1 MYVKQLE
8 VLGFKSFAEKVQID
22 FVPGVTA
29 VVGPNGSGKSN
40 ITEAIRWV
48 LGEQSA
54 KSLRGGKMEDVIF
67 SGSDSRKQLNFAE
80 VSLVLDN
87 TDGALPLDYAEVSVT
102 RRVFR
107 TGDSEYLLNGSACR
121 LKDITELFI
130 DSGLGKEAFSIIG
143 QGRVDQILNS
153 KPEER
158 RVILEEAAGVLK
170 YKGRRKKADQRL
182 DETQDNLY
190 RVQDILHELSA
201 QVEPLK
207 QQASLARE
215 YLAYKDDLKKT
226 ESGLLAYEA
235 EEMTAEWESKEA
247 ELIRVKEHEQK
258 LRLKLDED
266 DEALNAKQKERSVCE
281 KSIEELQS
289 TLLTVTKEAEQLEG
303 RRQVLIERQKNA
315 DQNEDQLKQK
325 VKDLNDQLIKVT
337 ERITQKEQVAEE
349 VKKDIAQI
357 KKQIAETDSV
367 LGTSIDQIEQ
377 DLERAKNDYFET
389 LNNKTTIQNELNYL
403 NQQRDQEHKRA
414 EKLTGT
420 NARYIEER
428 EKWNEKHE
436 KLNAKAEEI
445 TDELTATAADYKTA
459 VKKRD
464 DIRAELA
471 DLEKNLYKAY
481 QFVSEAKSR
490 KSMLESMEEEFS
502 GFYQGV
508 KEVLKNRGGK
518 LKGIEGAVAEL
529 IDVPKEYETA
539 VETALGASMQSI
551 VTGNEADA
559 RQAIQFLKQSRAG
572 RATFLPMSVIKS
584 RTLPESL
591 ITRASEHDDFI
602 SAASDLVAFDSKYK
616 QVIENLLGHVVVV
629 KSLKGANELAKILQY
644 RYRIVTLEGD
654 IVNPGGSMSGGSQ
667 AKKTSSIFSRKNE
680 LDQLSSQIPNY
691 EETAVK
697 LEQKVQSL
705 KNQAAE
711 FEHEMDTHR
720 MKGEQLRVKEAEL
733 KADLREV
740 ETAIRQAD
748 EQLKLYDLE
757 MAEFT
762 HSKGS
767 FEDKAVEL
775 QRHAAEAE
783 MQLAELD
790 QMIKNLTKQRE
801 TQQSSKD
808 EMVEVKSGLQARL
821 AVAEEKASQ
830 IRRELRES
838 ELLKTEIN
846 EKYERSKED
855 LKWLTEEMSSGE
867 GQADQLHS
875 QIQTKQDESLALS
888 KKLNDIKQQREAL
901 EIELQ
906 ELTASYKESSR
917 IHHGLLE
924 QINELK
930 LSAGKLSSDI
940 DYRLNKLQEE
950 YELSFHAAKE
960 EYPLQMEPADARS
973 KVKLIKLSISEL
985 GHVNIG
991 AIEEYDRVSERYEF
1005 LLDQQNDLQEAKE
1018 NLLSVI
1024 EEMDAEM
1031 SRRFSDTFHQVKEHF
1046 SSVFQKLFGGG
1057 HAELKLTNPDDMLS
1071 TGIDIVAQPPG
1082 KKLQNLSLLSGGER
1096 ALTAIALLFSIL
1108 HVRPVPFC
1116 ILDEVEAALD
1126 EANVQR
1132 FSDYLHQF
1140 SEQSQFI
1147 VITHRKGTMEGA
1159 DVLYGVTMQES
1170 GVSKLVSVKLE
1181 EQINMN

>member
-107 TGDSEYLLNGSACR
+107 SGDSEYLLNGVACR

-215 YLAYKDDLKKT
+215 YLEYKDDLKKT

-235 EEMTAEWESKEA
+235 EEMTADWESKKS
-247 ELIRVKEHEQK
+247 ELVRVKDHEEK
-258 LRLKLDED
+258 LRFQLDQD
-266 DEALNAKQKERSVCE
+266 DEALNVKQKERSVCE
-281 KSIEELQS
+281 KNIEVLQS
-289 TLLTVTKEAEQLEG
+289 DLLTVTKEAEQLEG

-325 VKDLNDQLIKVT
+325 VSDLDSQLEKLT
-337 ERITQKEQVAEE
+337 EKISEKSKIAEA
-349 VKKDIAQI
+349 VKKDILLI
-357 KKQIAETDSV
+357 KNQIAETEQV
-367 LGTSIDQIEQ
+367 LGTSVDQIEQ
-377 DLERAKNDYFET
+377 QLEKAKNDYFET
-389 LNNKTTIQNELNYL
+389 LNQKTTVQNELNYL

-428 EKWNEKHE
+428 EKWNVRHKELHASA
-436 KLNAKAEEI
+436 AKI
-445 TDELTATAADYKTA
+445 SDELHVTAEAYKTA
-459 VKKRD
+459 VKERD
-464 DIRAELA
+464 GIRTELS
-471 DLEKNLYKAY
+471 DLENKLYKAY

-518 LKGIEGAVAEL
+518 LGGIEGAVAEL
-529 IDVPKEYETA
+529 IDVRKEYETA

-584 RTLPESL
+584 RTLPDSL
-591 ITRASEHDDFI
+591 LSRAGEHEDFI
-602 SAASDLVAFDSKYK
+602 SAASELVQFDSQYR
-616 QVIENLLGHVVVV
+616 QVIENLLGSVVVV

-644 RYRIVTLEGD
+644 RYRIVTLDGD

-680 LDQLSSQIPNY
+680 LDQLSSQIPTY

-711 FEHEMDTHR
+711 FEREMDTHR
-720 MKGEQLRVKEAEL
+720 AKGEQLRVKEAEL

-767 FEDKAVEL
+767 FEDKAVSL
-775 QRHAAEAE
+775 QQQALKAEK
-783 MQLAELD
+783 QLSELD
-790 QMIKNLTKQRE
+790 LMIKNLAQQKE
-801 TQQSSKD
+801 TQQSSRD
-808 EMVEVKSGLQARL
+808 EMVEIKSGLQAKL

-830 IRRELRES
+830 IRRELKES
-838 ELLKTEIN
+838 EQLKGELR
-846 EKYERSKED
+846 EKHDLAVED
-855 LKWLTEEMSSGE
+855 LSWLTEEMSSGE
-867 GQADQLHS
+867 GQADQLDS
-875 QIQTKQDESLALS
+875 QIQLKQDESIRLS
-888 KKLNDIKQQREAL
+888 KNLSEIKLQREAL
-901 EIELQ
+901 EDELQ
-906 ELTASYKESSR
+906 RLTASYKESSR

-930 LSAGKLSSDI
+930 LAAGKLSSDI

-950 YELSFHAAKE
+950 YELSFQAAKA
-960 EYPLQMEPADARS
+960 EYPLQMNPDDARS

-1005 LLDQQNDLQEAKE
+1005 LLDQQNDLQEAKD

-1024 EEMDAEM
+1024 KEMDAEM
-1031 SRRFSDTFHQVKEHF
+1031 SRRFSETFYQVKEHF

-1057 HAELKLTNPDDMLS
+1057 HAELKLTNPDQMLT

-1181 EQINMN
+1181 EQIKLN

>member
-87 TDGALPLDYAEVSVT
+87 TDGTLPLDYAEVSVT

-107 TGDSEYLLNGSACR
+107 SGDSEYMLNGVSCR
-121 LKDITELFI
+121 LKDITELFM

-215 YLAYKDDLKKT
+215 YLEYKEDLKKT

-247 ELIRVKEHEQK
+247 ELLRVKEHEEK
-258 LRLKLDED
+258 LRLKLAED
-266 DEALNAKQKERSVCE
+266 DEALNEKQKERSVCE
-281 KSIEELQS
+281 KNIEELQS
-289 TLLTVTKEAEQLEG
+289 KLLTVTKEAEQLEG

-325 VKDLNDQLIKVT
+325 VKDFDEQLI
-337 ERITQKEQVAEE
+337 RITEKIDQKEQVAKD
-349 VKKDIAQI
+349 VKKDISLI
-357 KKQIAETDSV
+357 KQQIAETDSV
-367 LGTSIDQIEQ
+367 LGTSVDQIEQ
-377 DLERAKNDYFET
+377 QLEKAKNDYFEA
-389 LNNKTTIQNELNYL
+389 LNNKTAIQNELSYL

-414 EKLTGT
+414 EKLTG
-420 NARYIEER
+420 NNVRYIEER
-428 EKWNEKHE
+428 EKWNEQHQ
-436 KLNAKAEEI
+436 KLRALSEEV
-445 TDELTATAADYKTA
+445 TDELKITAANYKKA
-459 VKKRD
+459 VQSRD
-464 DIRAELA
+464 EIRTELA

-508 KEVLKNRGGK
+508 KEVLKNRGGT
-518 LKGIEGAVAEL
+518 LSGIEGAVAEL
-529 IDVPKEYETA
+529 IDVRKEYETA

-551 VTGNEADA
+551 VTNNEADA
-559 RQAIQFLKQSRAG
+559 RKAIQFLKQSRAG

-584 RTLPESL
+584 RTLPEAL
-591 ITRASEHDDFI
+591 LTRAAEHDDFI
-602 SAASDLVAFDSKYK
+602 SAASDLVVFDSQYRH
-616 QVIENLLGHVVVV
+616 VIENLLGHVVVV

-644 RYRIVTLEGD
+644 RYRIVTLDGD

-667 AKKTSSIFSRKNE
+667 AKKSSSIFSRKNE
-680 LDQLSSQIPNY
+680 LDQLSSQIPAY
-691 EETAVK
+691 EETALK

-711 FEHEMDTHR
+711 FELEMDSHR
-720 MKGEQLRVKEAEL
+720 MQGEQQRVKEAEL

-767 FEDKAVEL
+767 FEDKAAEL
-775 QRHAAEAE
+775 QKQSAEAE
-783 MQLAELD
+783 RRLVKLD
-790 QMIKNLTKQRE
+790 LEIKALKKQKE
-801 TQQSSKD
+801 TQQSSRD
-808 EMVEVKSGLQARL
+808 EMLETKSGLQAKL
-821 AVAEEKASQ
+821 AVAEEKAAQ
-830 IRRELRES
+830 IRRELKES
-838 ELLKTEIN
+838 ALLKEETK
-846 EKYERSKED
+846 EKYELSLED

-875 QIQTKQDESLALS
+875 QIRIKQEESLSLS
-888 KKLNDIKQQREAL
+888 KELNDIKRQRETL
-901 EIELQ
+901 EAELQ
-906 ELTASYKESSR
+906 SLTGSYKESSR
-917 IHHGLLE
+917 IHHGLME

-930 LSAGKLSSDI
+930 LTAGKLSSEI
-940 DYRLNKLQEE
+940 DFRLNKLQEE
-950 YELSFHAAKE
+950 YELSFNAAKE
-960 EYPLQMEPADARS
+960 EYPLQLDPAEARS

-1024 EEMDAEM
+1024 KDMDAEM
-1031 SRRFSDTFHQVKEHF
+1031 SRRFSETFYQVKDHF
-1046 SSVFQKLFGGG
+1046 KSVFQKLFGGG
-1057 HAELKLTNPDDMLS
+1057 HAELKLTNPDDMLA

-1132 FSDYLHQF
+1132 FSDYLNQF

-1181 EQINMN
+1181 EQINLN

>member
-107 TGDSEYLLNGSACR
+107 SGDSEYLLNGVSCR

-153 KPEER
+153 KPEDR

-182 DETQDNLY
+182 DETQENLY

-215 YLAYKDDLKKT
+215 YLEYKDDLKKT

-235 EEMTAEWESKEA
+235 EEMTANWESKKE
-247 ELIRVKEHEQK
+247 ELERVKEHEEK
-258 LRLKLDED
+258 LRLQLDED
-266 DEALNAKQKERSVCE
+266 DEALNVKQKERSVCE
-281 KSIEELQS
+281 KNIEELQS
-289 TLLTVTKEAEQLEG
+289 ALLTVTKEAEQLEG

-325 VKDLNDQLIKVT
+325 VSDLESQLLKVT
-337 ERITQKEQVAEE
+337 ERISQRGQ
-349 VKKDIAQI
+349 IAQDVKHEISLI
-357 KKQIAETDSV
+357 KNQISETEQV
-367 LGTSIDQIEQ
+367 LGTSADQIEQ
-377 DLERAKNDYFET
+377 QLEKAKNDYFET
-389 LNNKTTIQNELNYL
+389 LNQKTTVQNELNYL
-403 NQQRDQEHKRA
+403 EQQRDQEHKRA

-428 EKWNEKHE
+428 EVWNKKHQQ
-436 KLNAKAEEI
+436 LSASNADITAELSVTAEAYKKAVKDRDNVR
-445 TDELTATAADYKTA
+445 TELT
-459 VKKRD
+459 
-464 DIRAELA
+464 
-471 DLEKNLYKAY
+471 DLESKLYKAY

-490 KSMLESMEEEFS
+490 KSILESMEDEFS

-518 LKGIEGAVAEL
+518 LSGIEGAVAEL
-529 IDVPKEYETA
+529 IDVRKEYETA
-539 VETALGASMQSI
+539 VETALGASMQSV
-551 VTGNEADA
+551 VTRNEADA

-584 RTLPESL
+584 RTLPDSL
-591 ITRASEHDDFI
+591 LGRASEHEDFI
-602 SAASDLVAFDSKYK
+602 SAASDLVEFDGQYR
-616 QVIENLLGHVVVV
+616 QVIENLLGSVIVV

-644 RYRIVTLEGD
+644 RYRLVTLDGD

-680 LDQLSSQIPNY
+680 LDQLSSQIPTY

-705 KNQAAE
+705 KSQAADCE
-711 FEHEMDTHR
+711 REMDIHR
-720 MKGEQLRVKEAEL
+720 AKGEQLRVKEAEL

-767 FEDKAVEL
+767 FEDKALSLHE
-775 QRHAAEAE
+775 QSQKAEK
-783 MQLAELD
+783 QLTELD
-790 QMIKNLTKQRE
+790 LMIKNLTQQKE
-801 TQQSSKD
+801 TQQSSRD
-808 EMVEVKSGLQARL
+808 EMVEIRSGLQAKL
-821 AVAEEKASQ
+821 AVLEEKASQ
-830 IRRELRES
+830 IRRELKES
-838 ELLKTEIN
+838 EQLKAEITE
-846 EKYERSKED
+846 KRDLAVED
-855 LKWLTEEMSSGE
+855 LRWLTEEMSSGE
-867 GQADQLHS
+867 GQADQLNS
-875 QIQTKQDESLALS
+875 QIDAKQDESIRLS
-888 KKLNDIKQQREAL
+888 KKLNEIKLKREAL
-901 EIELQ
+901 EEELQ
-906 ELTASYKESSR
+906 QLTASYKESSR

-930 LSAGKLSSDI
+930 LQSGKLSSDI

-950 YELSFHAAKE
+950 YELSFRAAKE
-960 EYPLQMEPADARS
+960 EYPLQLDPDEARS

-1005 LLDQQNDLQEAKE
+1005 LLDQQNDLQEAKD

-1024 EEMDAEM
+1024 KDMDAEM
-1031 SRRFSDTFHQVKEHF
+1031 SRRFSETFYQVKDHF

-1057 HAELKLTNPDDMLS
+1057 HAELKLTNPDDMLT

-1181 EQINMN
+1181 EQTNLN

>member
-8 VLGFKSFAEKVQID
+8 ILGFKSFAEKVQID

-67 SGSDSRKQLNFAE
+67 SGSDSRKKLNVAE

-87 TDGALPLDYAEVSVT
+87 TDGTLPLDYAEISVT
-102 RRVFR
+102 RRVYR
-107 TGDSEYLLNGSACR
+107 SGDSEYLLNGVSCR

-153 KPEER
+153 KPEDR
-158 RVILEEAAGVLK
+158 RLILEEAAGVLK
-170 YKGRRKKADQRL
+170 YKNRRKKADQRL
-182 DETQDNLY
+182 GETQDNLF
-190 RVQDILHELSA
+190 RVQDILHELES

-215 YLAYKDDLKKT
+215 YLSYKEDLKKT

-235 EEMTAEWESKEA
+235 EDMTAEWEAGNA
-247 ELIRVKEHEQK
+247 ELERIRNHEQK
-258 LRLKLDED
+258 LKIKLTQD
-266 DEALNAKQKERSVCE
+266 DEALNIKQHERSVCDKE
-281 KSIEELQS
+281 TERLQS
-289 TLLTVTKEAEQLEG
+289 ALLTVTKEAEQLEG

-325 VKDLNDQLIKVT
+325 TKDLDNQLQQLKEKI
-337 ERITQKEQVAEE
+337 ENKEQAAEAYKE
-349 VKKDIAQI
+349 DIREI
-357 KKQIAETDSV
+357 KRQLADTDRLLS
-367 LGTSIDQIEQ
+367 TTADEIEQ
-377 DLERAKNDYFET
+377 QLEKAKNDYFET
-389 LNNKTTIQNELNYL
+389 LNSKTTAQNELNYL
-403 NQQRDQEHKRA
+403 NQQREQELKRT
-414 EKLTGT
+414 EKLTGA
-420 NARYIEER
+420 NVRYIEER
-428 EKWNEKHE
+428 EKWNHRHQEMMTE
-436 KLNAKAEEI
+436 SDSI
-445 TDELTATAADYKTA
+445 TADLQTAATQYKEA
-459 VKKRD
+459 LHKRD
-464 DIRAELA
+464 TVRSELS

-481 QFVSEAKSR
+481 QFVSDAKSR

-508 KEVLKNRGGK
+508 KEVLKNRGTV
-518 LKGIEGAVAEL
+518 LNGIEGAVAEL
-529 IDVPKEYETA
+529 IDVNKEYETA
-539 VETALGASMQSI
+539 VETALGASMQSV
-551 VTGNEADA
+551 VTRTEADA
-559 RQAIQFLKQSRAG
+559 RQAIQYLKQSRAG
-572 RATFLPMSVIKS
+572 RATFLPMSVIKA
-584 RTLPESL
+584 RTLPQTL
-591 ITRASEHDDFI
+591 IDRAKEHEDFI
-602 SAASDLVAFDSKYK
+602 SPASALTGFDSKY
-616 QVIENLLGHVVVV
+616 QHVIENLLGHVLIV
-629 KSLKGANELAKILQY
+629 KTLKGANELAKVLQY
-644 RYRIVTLEGD
+644 RYRLVTLDGD
-654 IVNPGGSMSGGSQ
+654 VVNPGGSMSGGSQ

-680 LDQLSSQIPNY
+680 LDQLSDQIPRY
-691 EETAVK
+691 EETAIS

-711 FEHEMDTHR
+711 AEQVMEKER
-720 MKGEQLRVKEAEL
+720 LKGEQLRVKEAEL

-757 MAEFT
+757 MAELKT
-762 HSKGS
+762 VEGS
-767 FEDKAVEL
+767 FEQKSADLMK
-775 QRHAAEAE
+775 QTAEAE
-783 MQLAELD
+783 KMIAALDLKIKEL
-790 QMIKNLTKQRE
+790 TGQRE
-801 TQQSSKD
+801 TEQTSRAD
-808 EMVEVKSGLQARL
+808 RLEAKSALQAKL
-821 AVAEEKASQ
+821 AVAEEKFSQ
-830 IRRELRES
+830 VKRELK
-838 ELLKTEIN
+838 ELVQLNTETK
-846 EKYERSKED
+846 EKYELALED
-855 LKWLTEEMSSGE
+855 LKWLTDEMSSGE
-867 GQADQLHS
+867 GQADLLES
-875 QIQTKQDESLALS
+875 QIQQKQEESLTLS
-888 KKLNDIKQQREAL
+888 KKLQETKNKRESLEKELND
-901 EIELQ
+901 
-906 ELTASYKESSR
+906 LTSSYKESSR
-917 IHHGLLE
+917 IHQGLLE
-924 QINELK
+924 ELNDLK
-930 LSAGKLSSDI
+930 LRTGRLSSEI
-940 DYRLNKLQEE
+940 DFRLNRLSEE
-950 YELSFHAAKE
+950 YELSFNAAKE
-960 EYPLQMEPADARS
+960 QFPLELAPDEARS

-985 GHVNIG
+985 GPVNIG

-1005 LLDQQNDLQEAKE
+1005 LLDQQNDLLEAKD
-1018 NLLSVI
+1018 NLMAVI
-1024 EEMDAEM
+1024 EEMDGEM
-1031 SRRFSDTFHQVKEHF
+1031 SRRFSETFEQVKSHF
-1046 SSVFQKLFGGG
+1046 STVFKKLFGGG
-1057 HAELKLTNPDDMLS
+1057 YAELKLTDPADMLL

-1132 FSDYLHQF
+1132 FSDYLNQF

-1181 EQINMN
+1181 EQTNMN

>member
-107 TGDSEYLLNGSACR
+107 SGDSEYLLNGVACR

-215 YLAYKDDLKKT
+215 YLEYKDDLKKT
-226 ESGLLAYEA
+226 ESGLLAFEA
-235 EEMTAEWESKEA
+235 EEMTAEWESKKS
-247 ELIRVKEHEQK
+247 ELERVKDHEEK
-258 LRLKLDED
+258 LRFQLDQD
-266 DEALNAKQKERSVCE
+266 DEALNVKQKERSVCE
-281 KSIEELQS
+281 KNIEELQS
-289 TLLTVTKEAEQLEG
+289 ELLTVTKEAEQLQG

-325 VKDLNDQLIKVT
+325 VSDLDHDLVKLT
-337 ERITQKEQVAEE
+337 EKISQKGQVAEA
-349 VKKDIAQI
+349 VKEDILLI
-357 KKQIAETDSV
+357 KNQIAETEQV
-367 LGTSIDQIEQ
+367 LGTSVDQIEQ
-377 DLERAKNDYFET
+377 QLEKAKNDYFET
-389 LNNKTTIQNELNYL
+389 LNQKTTVQNELNYL
-403 NQQRDQEHKRA
+403 KQQRDQEHKRA

-428 EKWNEKHE
+428 EKWNVKHQE
-436 KLNAKAEEI
+436 LHTSAAEI
-445 TDELTATAADYKTA
+445 TAELNVTAEAYKTA
-459 VKKRD
+459 VKERD
-464 DIRAELA
+464 GIRAELS
-471 DLEKNLYKAY
+471 DLENKLYKAY

-508 KEVLKNRGGK
+508 KEVLKNRGDK
-518 LKGIEGAVAEL
+518 LNGIEGAVAEL
-529 IDVPKEYETA
+529 IDVRKEYETA

-584 RTLPESL
+584 RTLPDSL
-591 ITRASEHDDFI
+591 LSRAGEHEDFI
-602 SAASDLVAFDSKYK
+602 SAASELVQFDSQYR
-616 QVIENLLGHVVVV
+616 QVIENLLGSVVVV

-644 RYRIVTLEGD
+644 RYRIVTLDGD

-667 AKKTSSIFSRKNE
+667 AKKSSSIFSRKNE
-680 LDQLSSQIPNY
+680 LDQLSSQIPTY

-711 FEHEMDTHR
+711 FEREMDMHR
-720 MKGEQLRVKEAEL
+720 AKGEQLRVKEAEL

-767 FEDKAVEL
+767 FEDKAISL
-775 QRHAAEAE
+775 QDQALKAEK
-783 MQLAELD
+783 QLSELD
-790 QMIKNLTKQRE
+790 LMIKNLALQKE
-801 TQQSSKD
+801 TQQSSRD
-808 EMVEVKSGLQARL
+808 EMVEVKSGLQAKL

-830 IRRELRES
+830 IRRELKES
-838 ELLKTEIN
+838 EQLKVELR
-846 EKYERSKED
+846 EKHDLAVED
-855 LKWLTEEMSSGE
+855 LRWLTEEMSSGE
-867 GQADQLHS
+867 GQADQLDS
-875 QIQTKQDESLALS
+875 QIQLKQNESIRLSKDLSEMKLQRESLEDAL
-888 KKLNDIKQQREAL
+888 QQ
-901 EIELQ
+901 
-906 ELTASYKESSR
+906 LTASYKESSR

-930 LSAGKLSSDI
+930 LTVGKLSSDI

-950 YELSFHAAKE
+950 YELSFQAAKE
-960 EYPLQMEPADARS
+960 EYPLQMDPADARS

-1005 LLDQQNDLQEAKE
+1005 LLDQQNDLQEAKD

-1024 EEMDAEM
+1024 KEMDAEM
-1031 SRRFSDTFHQVKEHF
+1031 SRRFSETFYQVKDHF

-1057 HAELKLTNPDDMLS
+1057 HAELKLTNPDDMLT

-1181 EQINMN
+1181 EQIKLN

>member
-80 VSLVLDN
+80 VTLVLDN
-87 TDGALPLDYAEVSVT
+87 TDGTLPLDFMEVSVT

-107 TGDSEYLLNGSACR
+107 SGDSEYLLNGSACR

-170 YKGRRKKADQRL
+170 YKSRRKKADLRL

-190 RVQDILHELSA
+190 RVQDILHELSS

-215 YLAYKDDLKKT
+215 YLAYKEDLLKT
-226 ESGLLAYEA
+226 ESGLLAHEA
-235 EEMTAEWESKEA
+235 EEMTAEWESREDEYQK
-247 ELIRVKEHEQK
+247 VKAHEQK

-266 DEALNAKQKERSVCE
+266 DEALNAKQKERSFCE
-281 KSIEELQS
+281 KNIEELQS
-289 TLLTVTKEAEQLEG
+289 DLLTVTKEAEQLEG

-325 VKDLNDQLIKVT
+325 VKDLNEQLSEIKKK
-337 ERITQKEQVAEE
+337 INHKEHVAEE
-349 VKKDIAQI
+349 YKQDIVHI
-357 KKQIAETDSV
+357 KQQLAETDHV
-367 LGTSIDQIEQ
+367 LGTSVDEIEQ
-377 DLERAKNDYFET
+377 QLEKTKNDYFEA
-389 LNNKTTIQNELNYL
+389 LNNKTAFQNELNYL
-403 NQQRDQEHKRA
+403 TQQRDQEHKRA

-428 EKWNEKHE
+428 EKWNAKHQE
-436 KLNAKAEEI
+436 LAILAEQTAGELNIIAEH
-445 TDELTATAADYKTA
+445 YKTA
-459 VKKRD
+459 VQKRD
-464 DIRAELA
+464 AVRNELS

-490 KSMLESMEEEFS
+490 RSMLESMEEEFS

-508 KEVLKNRGGK
+508 KEVLKNRGSR

-529 IDVPKEYETA
+529 IDVSKEHETA

-551 VTGNEADA
+551 VTQSEADA

-584 RTLPESL
+584 RALPDSL
-591 ITRASEHDDFI
+591 IARASEHEDFI
-602 SAASDLVAFDSKYK
+602 SPASTLVEFDPQY
-616 QVIENLLGHVVVV
+616 QHVIENLLGHVVVV
-629 KSLKGANELAKILQY
+629 KTLKGANELAKILQY
-644 RYRIVTLEGD
+644 RYRIVTLDGD
-654 IVNPGGSMSGGSQ
+654 VVNPGGSMSGGSQ

-680 LDQLSSQIPNY
+680 LDQLVSQIPAY

-697 LEQKVQSL
+697 LEQKVQEL

-711 FEHEMDTHR
+711 FEKEMDDQR
-720 MKGEQLRVKEAEL
+720 IKGEQSRVRESEL

-740 ETAIRQAD
+740 ETAIKQAD

-757 MAEFT
+757 MAEFK

-767 FEDKAVEL
+767 FEDKAANLARQAAEEEQHLVEL
-775 QRHAAEAE
+775 DSR
-783 MQLAELD
+783 
-790 QMIKNLTKQRE
+790 IKSLTEQKE
-801 TQQSSKD
+801 TQQSSRD
-808 EMVEVKSGLQARL
+808 EMVQTKSNLQAKR

-830 IRRELRES
+830 VKRELKD
-838 ELLKTEIN
+838 LIQLNADTK
-846 EKYERSKED
+846 EKYERSLED

-867 GQADQLHS
+867 SQSDQLHR
-875 QIQTKQDESLALS
+875 QITEKQEESLSLS
-888 KKLNDIKQQREAL
+888 RKLQDIKLQREEL
-901 EIELQ
+901 EVVLQ
-906 ELTASYKESSR
+906 QLTASYKESSR
-917 IHHGLLE
+917 IHQGLLE
-924 QINELK
+924 QMNDLK
-930 LSAGKLSSDI
+930 LKTSKLSSDI

-950 YELSFHAAKE
+950 YELSFNAAKE
-960 EYPLQMEPADARS
+960 EYPLEIDPDEARS

-991 AIEEYDRVSERYEF
+991 SIEEYDRVSERYEF
-1005 LLDQQNDLQEAKE
+1005 LLDQQNDLHEAKE
-1018 NLLSVI
+1018 NLLAVI
-1024 EEMDAEM
+1024 KDMDAEM
-1031 SRRFSDTFHQVKEHF
+1031 SRRFSETFYQVKDHF
-1046 SSVFQKLFGGG
+1046 TSVFQKLFGGG

-1140 SEQSQFI
+1140 SEHSQFI

-1181 EQINMN
+1181 EQINLS